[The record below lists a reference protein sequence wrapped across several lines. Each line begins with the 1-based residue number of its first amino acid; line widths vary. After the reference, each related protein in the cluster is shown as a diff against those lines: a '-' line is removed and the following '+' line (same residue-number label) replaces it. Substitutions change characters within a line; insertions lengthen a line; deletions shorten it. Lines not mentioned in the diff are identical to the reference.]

1 MQANP
6 KCHLC
11 YGVTNRKTSSKS
23 SSTNVVNKFSKNIE
37 ALSSIVL
44 QSTLDSLY
52 ESLQV
57 DNHINNLRHH
67 EQHNSAPVDQLM

>member
-1 MQANP
+1 M
-6 KCHLC
+6 
-11 YGVTNRKTSSKS
+11 
-23 SSTNVVNKFSKNIE
+23 VNKFGKNIE
-37 ALSSIVL
+37 ALSCIIL

-57 DNHINNLRHH
+57 DPHINNLRHHEQHH